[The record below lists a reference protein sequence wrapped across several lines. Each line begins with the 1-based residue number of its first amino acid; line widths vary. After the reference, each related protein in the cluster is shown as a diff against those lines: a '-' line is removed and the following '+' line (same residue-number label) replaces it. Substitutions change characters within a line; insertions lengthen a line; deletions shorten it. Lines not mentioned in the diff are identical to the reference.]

1 MVSDEEPLQNLHK
14 QLNIILDELNRS
26 TTADFGLAVKKP
38 EKNDNKRSLH
48 SYEKLP
54 VPKGKKSSLTGRI
67 GAANKARKTAQVINV
82 EYETEKKIT
91 PKKQV
96 NWENVNIDE
105 NMHYDIPMSEKELPI
120 EESSEISDAN

>member
-1 MVSDEEPLQNLHK
+1 MKRYPKRTKRAACRKLLQQIKSLTYLVSDEEPLQNLHK

-38 EKNDNKRSLH
+38 EKNDNKRSLN

-96 NWENVNIDE
+96 N
-105 NMHYDIPMSEKELPI
+105 
-120 EESSEISDAN
+120 